1 MHSITKLVLAA
12 CAGALAF
19 TAPSAGA
26 QTVLTGSYWVP
37 SGHLLAK
44 DVMIP
49 WGQEVEKATGGRV
62 KINFLPKAPMAPPST
77 FDGVRDGLVDVSF
90 VTASYTPARHVLPK
104 MPELTGGGATAEI
117 NSVAYS
123 RIHWKYFQAANE
135 YKGVKLLG
143 VFTHGPG
150 QMFTVKKAVNTIDD
164 LKGLKIRVGGGIS
177 EELGQAI
184 GASPFVK
191 PSTESYELLSSGVA
205 DGTFFP
211 PESIKA
217 FKLEKVVKYGTIFPG
232 GFYGSAF
239 GVFMNEEKWNKLSKA
254 DQDAI
259 MSVSGEHIAR
269 MAGRAWD
276 AADKDGMEAM
286 KAAGVT
292 FINASP
298 QLIKDVQA
306 KAAVV
311 EQKWIKDA
319 ASRNVDGAKALAE
332 FRQELKNV
340 AAGK

>member
-1 MHSITKLVLAA
+1 M
-12 CAGALAF
+12 
-19 TAPSAGA
+19 
-26 QTVLTGSYWVP
+26 
-37 SGHLLAK
+37 
-44 DVMIP
+44 
-49 WGQEVEKATGGRV
+49 
-62 KINFLPKAPMAPPST
+62 
-77 FDGVRDGLVDVSF
+77 
-90 VTASYTPARHVLPK
+90 
-104 MPELTGGGATAEI
+104 
-117 NSVAYS
+117 
-123 RIHWKYFQAANE
+123 
-135 YKGVKLLG
+135 
-143 VFTHGPG
+143 
-150 QMFTVKKAVNTIDD
+150 
-164 LKGLKIRVGGGIS
+164 
-177 EELGQAI
+177 
-184 GASPFVK
+184 
-191 PSTESYELLSSGVA
+191 A